1 MFVYLLSHS
10 YPVGVDKNFEED
22 RIIGVYSNRKSA
34 KIILLEYLHKKG
46 FESHIDGFCIEKWE
60 VADELQWEKGF
71 RIY

>member
-10 YPVGVDKNFEED
+10 YPVGVDENFEED

-34 KIILLEYLHKKG
+34 KITLLEYLHKKG
-46 FESHIDGFCIEKWE
+46 FESHMDGFCLEKWE
-60 VADELQWEKGF
+60 VDDEFQWEEGF

>member
-10 YPVGVDKNFEED
+10 YPVGTDKNFEED

-34 KIILLEYLHKKG
+34 KITLLKYLNKKG
-46 FESHIDGFCIEKWE
+46 FKSHIDSFCLEKWE
-60 VADELQWEKGF
+60 VDDEFQWGKGF

>member
-10 YPVGVDKNFEED
+10 YPVGVDENFEED

-60 VADELQWEKGF
+60 VDDELQWEKGF